1 MKSSFVVAARSR
13 SGAFMAPCFFA
24 DACHHGTL
32 TVQRHKASATRLIN
46 EIDRA
51 GYTPVEKSKQSRVEI
66 VFKVILN
73 SE

>member
-1 MKSSFVVAARSR
+1 
-13 SGAFMAPCFFA
+13 MAPCSFRNT
-24 DACHHGTL
+24 CHHARL
-32 TVQRHKASATRLIN
+32 AVQRHKASATRLIN